1 MVKPNIIVISGV
13 PGVGK
18 SAVAKALAKAL
29 NGHHVELSKVVIDKG
44 LYLSY
49 DEETLSYIINE
60 EKVKEYVRE
69 LSRQHELVIIDS
81 HYGEIIDDDLII
93 KIFVLRMNPLRLI
106 KRLKKRGWPKKKVK
120 ENLEAEAL
128 GVCLINA
135 LESHPEEKVCE
146 IDVTGKSVK
155 EVVDIIIEM
164 LSTSCKPLY
173 IDWFSDPKVVE
184 LIARLDLGS

>member
-1 MVKPNIIVISGV
+1 MVKPNVIVISGV

-29 NGHHVELSKVVIDKG
+29 NGHYVELSKVVVDKG

-106 KRLKKRGWPKKKVK
+106 ERLKKRNWPRKKVK

-135 LESHPEEKVCE
+135 LESYPEEKVCE
-146 IDVTGKSVK
+146 IDVTDRSVK
-155 EVVDIIIEM
+155 EVVNIIFEM
-164 LSTSCKPLY
+164 LSRPCRPLY

-184 LIARLDLGS
+184 LIAKLDLGS